1 MEISSRQAEVESAIA
16 VADRQLILWEDK
28 MKDMN
33 PSDDDEEAAT
43 VEEGKD
49 KALRQ
54 LQEQGEALTA
64 SRKLLDELL
73 AQAQEEAV
81 AKAAAG
87 YQSGSTVSLSG
98 NVTFG
103 AGNRGMQTGHIAGGN
118 FSGMRF
124 GGQ

>member
-1 MEISSRQAEVESAIA
+1 MEISTRQAEVESAIA

-28 MKDMN
+28 MKDMS

-43 VEEGKD
+43 AEEGKD
-49 KALRQ
+49 EALRQ

-124 GGQ
+124 GG

>member
-1 MEISSRQAEVESAIA
+1 
-16 VADRQLILWEDK
+16 

-43 VEEGKD
+43 AEEGKD
-49 KALRQ
+49 EALRQ

>member
-28 MKDMN
+28 MKDIN

-43 VEEGKD
+43 AEEGKD
-49 KALRQ
+49 EALRQ

-81 AKAAAG
+81 AKAAEG